1 MEYAAIRSAHDVLQ
15 VETIN
20 LWVPDGPIPGEMWMR
35 ILAIPSTVIRRMEVP
50 DTVYGN
56 ELKAPQHVSDIIR
69 LKVLWEEGGENAIL
83 DIMLH

>member
-1 MEYAAIRSAHDVLQ
+1 MGSRRPYPWRDVDADPRNPQHCL
-15 VETIN
+15 
-20 LWVPDGPIPGEMWMR
+20 
-35 ILAIPSTVIRRMEVP
+35 RRMEVP